1 MFDSSKYEKLLSDF
15 ILKAATYSYNKKL
28 SEYNLDSDNENTL
41 RELKNTALELRA
53 EIGNLPK
60 GAQSRLL
67 LEKIEKILETG
78 N

>member
-41 RELKNTALELRA
+41 RELKNTALELRT

>member
-41 RELKNTALELRA
+41 KELKNTALELKT

-78 N
+78 D